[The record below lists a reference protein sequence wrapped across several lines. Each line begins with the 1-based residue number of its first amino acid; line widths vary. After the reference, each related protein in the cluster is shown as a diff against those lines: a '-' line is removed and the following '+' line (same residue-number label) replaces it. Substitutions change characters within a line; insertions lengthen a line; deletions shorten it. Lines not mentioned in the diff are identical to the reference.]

1 MRQFQCIS
9 NSDAD
14 SVLITC
20 GVVTAQKA
28 FSKEFSVTK
37 ESTGTTIEPHEQINI
52 RKSVKMKPLD
62 SKQQCGYC
70 LRDGCGQH
78 CCVQLR
84 NGRWH
89 MSGFSPMY
97 THTVRI
103 PQFDAGAGRYARR
116 CRRNHLQSVHSSWLG
131 WGEVTRGAIRVTNT
145 MKPCTKVVS
154 VAGAIAGLEP
164 KATIIFFFFFVF
176 WLFVVLRLVV
186 PSSLTHT
193 Q

>member
-20 GVVTAQKA
+20 GVVNAQKA

-131 WGEVTRGAIRVTNT
+131 
-145 MKPCTKVVS
+145 
-154 VAGAIAGLEP
+154 
-164 KATIIFFFFFVF
+164 
-176 WLFVVLRLVV
+176 
-186 PSSLTHT
+186 
-193 Q
+193 